1 MWIHERLIIVDIPS
15 LSAMTE
21 AAQGTE
27 ALSLWLNFRIGF
39 AFLILVAMVF
49 CFGLQWF
56 SGLEVFALRYL
67 GATMDQKVS
76 SMRFHWNKVCKYME
90 HTMKLC
96 CMRKNLKNPQLS
108 SASSKSFSR
117 RQQTGHTRH
126 KTKCLKFSCYSSHS
140 LVEQHKVTRTSQ
152 NQKTAV
158 PTADSRSKVV
168 SDNVLRNNQ

>member
-1 MWIHERLIIVDIPS
+1 MACENQSETTTRQCHTKSVSQEATKAQSGNRGSPPARSIEI
-15 LSAMTE
+15 TE
-21 AAQGTE
+21 SRAT
-27 ALSLWLNFRIGF
+27 
-39 AFLILVAMVF
+39 
-49 CFGLQWF
+49 F
-56 SGLEVFALRYL
+56 SQIQD
-67 GATMDQKVS
+67 TIM
-76 SMRFHWNKVCKYME
+76 
-90 HTMKLC
+90 
-96 CMRKNLKNPQLS
+96 NPQLS

-168 SDNVLRNNQ
+168 SDNVLRNNQRFRPIV